1 MHFFAIKTSIGFIY
15 PPIYILNKHR
25 IIYSKIMRYIC
36 HMKEKRLEIS
46 YQIYAFDEL
55 NVEDKRLINA
65 AMEATRRS
73 YAPYSHFHVGAAA
86 LLEND
91 MIVTGSN
98 QENVAYPSGLCAER
112 TTLFYANSQYPDIAI
127 KALAIAA
134 CDKNGTPSANIISPC
149 GACRQVMLE
158 TENRFGK
165 PIKILLY
172 GYKEVYVIE
181 SAASLLPLAFSDLS

>member
-1 MHFFAIKTSIGFIY
+1 MHLFAKKIGIDFIY
-15 PPIYILNKHR
+15 LPIYILYEHR

-36 HMKEKRLEIS
+36 LMKEKRIEIS

-55 NVEDKRLINA
+55 DVEDKRLIDA
-65 AMEATRRS
+65 AMKATERS

-91 MIVTGSN
+91 VIVTGSN

-112 TTLFYANSQYPDIAI
+112 TALFYANSQYPDMAI
-127 KALAIAA
+127 KTLAIAA
-134 CDKNGTPSANIISPC
+134 CNENGTPSANIISPC

-165 PIKILLY
+165 PIRILLY
-172 GYKEVYVIE
+172 GPKEVYVIE
-181 SAASLLPLAFSDLS
+181 SAASLLPLAFSDIS

>member
-1 MHFFAIKTSIGFIY
+1 
-15 PPIYILNKHR
+15 
-25 IIYSKIMRYIC
+25 
-36 HMKEKRLEIS
+36 MKEQRIEIS
-46 YQIYAFDEL
+46 YKIYTIDEL
-55 NVEDKRLINA
+55 EAQDKHLVDA
-65 AMEATRRS
+65 ALEATRRS

-91 MIVTGSN
+91 IIVTGTN

-112 TTLFYANSQYPDIAI
+112 TTLFYANSQYPDMTI

-134 CDKNGTPSANIISPC
+134 CDENGTPSANIISPC

-165 PIKILLY
+165 PIRILLY
-172 GYKEVYVIE
+172 GSEKVYVIE
-181 SAASLLPLAFSDLS
+181 SAASLLPLAFSEIS

>member
-1 MHFFAIKTSIGFIY
+1 
-15 PPIYILNKHR
+15 
-25 IIYSKIMRYIC
+25 
-36 HMKEKRLEIS
+36 MKEKRFEIS

-55 NVEDKRLINA
+55 DALDKRLTDA
-65 AMEATRRS
+65 AKEATRRS

-91 MIVTGSN
+91 VIVTGTN

-112 TTLFYANSQYPDIAI
+112 TTLFYANSQYPDMAI

-134 CDKNGTPSANIISPC
+134 CDENGTPSANIISPC

-158 TENRFGK
+158 TEKRSGK
-165 PIKILLY
+165 PMKILLC
-172 GYKEVYVIE
+172 GSEEVYIVKGVTQ
-181 SAASLLPLAFSDLS
+181 LLPFAFSDIS